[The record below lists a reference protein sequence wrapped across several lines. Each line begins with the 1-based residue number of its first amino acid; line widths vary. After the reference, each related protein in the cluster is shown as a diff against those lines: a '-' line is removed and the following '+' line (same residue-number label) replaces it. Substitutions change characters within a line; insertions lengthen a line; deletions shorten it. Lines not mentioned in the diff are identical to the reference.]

1 MFSDGELPRTEHLA
15 HSRPRAERTQRQ
27 LHSGLVALI
36 EGNLLYDGSSGTAAY
51 EAIASNLDTAAEAR
65 QENLDVSTR
74 EFDEQYAAERAEEKA
89 VDVDPGATRTPTTPM
104 LAVLRVILVPKG

>member
-27 LHSGLVALI
+27 LRPGLVALK
-36 EGNLLYDGSSGTAAY
+36 EGSHLYDGSSGRAAY
-51 EAIASNLDTAAEAR
+51 EAIASNLDTATEAR

-74 EFDEQYAAERAEEKA
+74 EFDEQYTAERAAEKA
-89 VDVDPGATRTPTTPM
+89 VDVQPGAAQTP
-104 LAVLRVILVPKG
+104 LRQC